1 MIVQDGTG
9 DGAGAGALSEPL
21 LLRGKSEWSKK
32 LLDNWCA
39 VPPRR
44 PPTPHPRR
52 THAAPT
58 PQVIRSWWP
67 DPTHNTPPASSPI
80 PYPTGSRILLL
91 QIRSPLRHH
100 P

>member
-52 THAAPT
+52 THAAGH
-58 PQVIRSWWP
+58 PQLVARPHPQHATRIQP
-67 DPTHNTPPASSPI
+67 HPL
-80 PYPTGSRILLL
+80 PYW
-91 QIRSPLRHH
+91 
-100 P
+100 